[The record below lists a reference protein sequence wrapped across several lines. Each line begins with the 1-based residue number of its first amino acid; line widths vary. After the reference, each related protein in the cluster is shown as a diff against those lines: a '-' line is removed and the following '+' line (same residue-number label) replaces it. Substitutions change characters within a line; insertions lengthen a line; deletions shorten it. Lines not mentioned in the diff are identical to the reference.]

1 MVLAD
6 LMLNI
11 RPNHVELPIK
21 LRARSGPEQGRK
33 ILIQAQYW
41 LNTYWLILAQ
51 STNVFTT
58 RPKQGK
64 RKERIEKTLLM
75 LHFKSC
81 LTFKGTVAWHFSLYR
96 QVHLRL
102 FKKALDWE
110 KRWCLC
116 INKIEFEWQV
126 SNAYN
131 LSTDYVTRM
140 HRPCFCTA
148 TTTLQKCKCIS
159 VHLFVFNL
167 FCMI

>member
-58 RPKQGK
+58 C
-64 RKERIEKTLLM
+64 RK
-75 LHFKSC
+75 
-81 LTFKGTVAWHFSLYR
+81 
-96 QVHLRL
+96 
-102 FKKALDWE
+102 
-110 KRWCLC
+110 
-116 INKIEFEWQV
+116 
-126 SNAYN
+126 
-131 LSTDYVTRM
+131 
-140 HRPCFCTA
+140 
-148 TTTLQKCKCIS
+148 
-159 VHLFVFNL
+159 
-167 FCMI
+167 